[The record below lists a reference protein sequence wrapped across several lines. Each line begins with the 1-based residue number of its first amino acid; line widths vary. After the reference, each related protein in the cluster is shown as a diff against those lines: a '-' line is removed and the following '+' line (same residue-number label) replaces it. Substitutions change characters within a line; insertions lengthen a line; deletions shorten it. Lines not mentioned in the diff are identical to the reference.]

1 MRPISYASRTLQ
13 HHEKNYGIT
22 ELEGLGVV
30 WAVKHYRP
38 YLYGHHCVVYTD
50 HEALKS
56 LLNTPQ
62 PSGKLA
68 RWGLSLQEMDLEIR
82 YRPGKG
88 NSNADTLSRSPVAD
102 ASLDEPP
109 PFQVIAVLQAED
121 HAKGGEAETDVIVA
135 DSSLA
140 AEQRK
145 DAELS
150 ELICYLETGTLPP
163 DEKKAREF
171 ALTKS
176 QYALVDGVLYLVEW
190 EKSLKIIPPKACR
203 EKLSHECH
211 DGAFGGHLR
220 ENKVHGELGKHYWWS
235 GMRGDI
241 VKWCRACLVCA
252 TRHVGRSVKPPLTPI
267 PVAGPFDRVG
277 VDVIQYVKSKMG
289 NRYAGGFH

>member
-1 MRPISYASRTLQ
+1 M
-13 HHEKNYGIT
+13 

-68 RWGLSLQEMDLEIR
+68 RWGLSLQEMDLEIL

-88 NSNADTLSRSPVAD
+88 NSNADALSRSPVAD
-102 ASLDEPP
+102 VSSDEPL
-109 PFQVIAVLQAED
+109 PFQAIAVLQAED
-121 HAKGGEAETDVIVA
+121 HAEGREAERDVIVA
-135 DSSLA
+135 DSTLA
-140 AEQRK
+140 TEQRK

-176 QYALVDGVLYLVEW
+176 QYLWWMGCCIFLSGISPRELFHPKPV
-190 EKSLKIIPPKACR
+190 EKSFFMSAMMV
-203 EKLSHECH
+203 
-211 DGAFGGHLR
+211 HL
-220 ENKVHGELGKHYWWS
+220 V
-235 GMRGDI
+235 
-241 VKWCRACLVCA
+241 V
-252 TRHVGRSVKPPLTPI
+252 T
-267 PVAGPFDRVG
+267 
-277 VDVIQYVKSKMG
+277 
-289 NRYAGGFH
+289 